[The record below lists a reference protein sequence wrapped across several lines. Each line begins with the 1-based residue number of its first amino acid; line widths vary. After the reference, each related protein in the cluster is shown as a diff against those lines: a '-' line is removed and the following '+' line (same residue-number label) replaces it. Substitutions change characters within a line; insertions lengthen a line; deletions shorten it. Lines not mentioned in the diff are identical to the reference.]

1 MCNTTTLCVTLNFES
16 NTMEKKKNDLI
27 SSEHQSKGF
36 ENLSATMAPFVKK
49 LLGAKGMAEVEI
61 LSNWKDIV
69 GEDLAKYSL
78 PQRIEFKAG
87 TRNNGTLHLMAAS
100 GGFAMEIQHR
110 ATLILEKINTFFG
123 YQAVSRLKLI
133 QNDGFINPEITA
145 KHEDNLEKKLVT
157 EEEQNYI
164 DNITEDIQHEEL
176 KNNLKKLGESIFS
189 AKK

>member
-1 MCNTTTLCVTLNFES
+1 
-16 NTMEKKKNDLI
+16 MEKKKNDLI

-36 ENLSATMAPFVKK
+36 ENLSATMAPIVKK

>member
-87 TRNNGTLHLMAAS
+87 IRNNGTLHLMAAS